1 MKITIKIRSAYGNT
15 LFDPACDS
23 SKTFCA
29 MLNTKTLT
37 RDALSHI
44 AALGYAIEAQ
54 SGDMPDWL
62 AALNRESN

>member
-1 MKITIKIRSAYGNT
+1 MLIRIKIRSAYGNL

-23 SKTFCA
+23 AKTFCA

-44 AALGYAIEAQ
+44 SALGYVIRAE
-54 SGDMPDWL
+54 SGDMPEWL
-62 AALNRESN
+62 DSLNRKSV

>member
-1 MKITIKIRSAYGNT
+1 M

-54 SGDMPDWL
+54 SGEMPDWL